1 MASNPIP
8 LKTLLERT
16 GLDIAK
22 ANRYFKIH
30 TTVTEMLRDRGFVV
44 KTEET
49 DAMKKLQSFV
59 EYIYNRKINE
69 DLNYMAELIEEL
81 IRDKLIVD
89 EDDNAQVFLDE
100 HAPQL
105 AESLNPTQ
113 ITEKL
118 MELFKV
124 SSKQVRI
131 LEEAVSNAVSSR
143 RDLKSVE
150 SLNRVYK
157 KPDGEKIL
165 TFYFYNSEDSKKETK
180 RRVNDVILEIDNI
193 QEKNANLK
201 NILFIS
207 ESKLNTQMIDDLRK
221 FSEKMQVTMFLGDYL
236 LFNCT
241 KHFLVPKHTLL
252 TEDEKTKLVS
262 HMKDKN
268 ILTKF
273 PKIFDT
279 DPISRYF
286 GAKPGQVFKI
296 ERDSLYDDTMVK
308 KAEFYRYVVAE
319 VKK

>member
-1 MASNPIP
+1 MANNTIP

-16 GLDIAK
+16 GLELTK

-30 TTVTEMLRDRGFVV
+30 TTVTEMLRDRGFIVR
-44 KTEET
+44 EEEV
-49 DAMKKLQSFV
+49 DAMKKLQTFV
-59 EYIYNRKINE
+59 EYIYHRKIE
-69 DLNYMAELIEEL
+69 DDLIYMSELLEEL
-81 IRDKLIVD
+81 LRDKLIVD
-89 EDDNAQVFLDE
+89 EKNNVQVFLDE

-105 AESLNPTQ
+105 VESLNPTQ

-131 LEEAVSNAVSSR
+131 LEEAVSNAVTSR
-143 RDLKSVE
+143 RDLKSIE

-165 TFYFYNSEDSKKETK
+165 TFYFYNSEDSKKDTK

-193 QEKNANLK
+193 QEKNPNLK

-207 ESKLNTQMIDDLRK
+207 ESKLNTQMVDDLRR

-241 KHFLVPKHTLL
+241 KHFLVPKHVLL
-252 TEDEKTKLVS
+252 SEDQKTQLVS

-268 ILTKF
+268 ILSKF

-279 DPISRYF
+279 DPIARYF

-308 KAEFYRYVVAE
+308 KSEFYRYVVAE